1 MGLKDD
7 IYKAFEKN
15 LTPSN
20 VPDNFEFSSEGKDKI
35 NVLAEDLTNAILDYL
50 TDRAVLRVDKL
61 SAPVFVP
68 IVTSSPST
76 PIPAV
81 GPPGAPLIQPLT
93 PMTLGG
99 SAPGVP
105 FIDSTADADV
115 NGQAANGSLLGKDAS
130 DKSIVKL
137 RKKEV
142 KGESDKYK

>member
-1 MGLKDD
+1 MGLKTD
-7 IYKAFEKN
+7 IENAFLKNIKVDKDPDYEVSAEGQEKV
-15 LTPSN
+15 S
-20 VPDNFEFSSEGKDKI
+20 
-35 NVLAEDLTNAILDYL
+35 VLAEDLANAILDYF

-61 SAPVFVP
+61 SAPVF
-68 IVTSSPST
+68 IGSGNFINGGA
-76 PIPAV
+76 PIPAT
-81 GPPGAPLIQPLT
+81 GPPGAPLI
-93 PMTLGG
+93 
-99 SAPGVP
+99 APGTPITLASTEGP

>member
-1 MGLKDD
+1 MGLKTD
-7 IYKAFEKN
+7 IENAFLKN
-15 LTPSN
+15 IK
-20 VPDNFEFSSEGKDKI
+20 VDKDPDYEVSAEGKEKVS
-35 NVLAEDLTNAILDYL
+35 VLAEDLANAILDYF

-93 PMTLGG
+93 PMILQGE
-99 SAPGVP
+99 APGIP
-105 FIDSTADADV
+105 FIDSTADVDV
-115 NGQAANGSLLGKDAS
+115 QNQAANGSLLAKDGS
-130 DKSIVKL
+130 DKSIVRL

-142 KGESDKYK
+142 KGESNKYK